1 MPSRNLFSVKAATV
15 VFSLLLSTTPSV
27 AFQFRRSRAHH
38 FHSILQVPES
48 RHFSPEQEWKKNHR
62 RIVGTALSATT
73 KDDNEDGGNTK
84 KKNKAK
90 GVYVRPSGAI
100 ERGSGFFFPGLE
112 GPRVRVLFGTV
123 VLGLTALNHALA
135 VSAASSSDGL
145 SLEEIVAIG
154 YSFLVLF
161 QAAIEFGKEELIVE
175 GNTSAEVAAGAAG
188 KSGSSLLQRDL
199 AQQWSTAMDQTYY
212 SKDKIQWAAASY
224 LSITPATQML
234 LLTKNDAILYR
245 LGTSGS
251 SSFAAAA
258 AIDATTTTTI
268 AEGVTAALDQ
278 LRQSKGGRLALPNTH
293 PTVTALGLKEAR
305 TVVLQRITED
315 SCWVMSSSDQ
325 LLASFTPADLKW
337 LGHLASMCRQA
348 IGGLE

>member
-1 MPSRNLFSVKAATV
+1 MSSSNLFYVRATAVLAA
-15 VFSLLLSTTPSV
+15 LLLSTTHPTA
-27 AFQFRRSRAHH
+27 AFQIRSRARYLSRQ
-38 FHSILQVPES
+38 HSPHNPEYCRFPVWRDEIRGIS
-48 RHFSPEQEWKKNHR
+48 
-62 RIVGTALSATT
+62 GTALRAAS
-73 KDDNEDGGNTK
+73 DNEG
-84 KKNKAK
+84 KNKAK

-112 GPRVRVLFGTV
+112 GPRVRVLFGCIL
-123 VLGLTALNHALA
+123 LGLTALNHSL
-135 VSAASSSDGL
+135 VSDSSAAL

-154 YSFLVLF
+154 YSLLVLF

-175 GNTSAEVAAGAAG
+175 GNSSAAVAAAG
-188 KSGSSLLQRDL
+188 KSASSLLQRDL
-199 AQQWSTAMDQTYY
+199 VQQWNTAMDKNY

-245 LGTSGS
+245 LGSHS
-251 SSFAAAA
+251 SSFSSSEE
-258 AIDATTTTTI
+258 ATTI
-268 AEGVTAALDQ
+268 GEGVTAALDQ

-293 PTVTALGLKEAR
+293 PAVVALGLKEAR

-325 LLASFTPADLKW
+325 LLASFVPSDLKW
-337 LGHLASMCRQA
+337 LGHLARYVQTSSP
-348 IGGLE
+348 